1 MKIVQACLD
10 QWYQKEQQRRNERNG
25 NDGTPDAWSAETS
38 SDQLSTRAAAER
50 SAVSKSLLESI
61 VLVIPL
67 TGRFYEACS
76 YIPSLEIIVLVF
88 KSFIPR

>member
-10 QWYQKEQQRRNERNG
+10 QWYQKEQQRRDERNG

-50 SAVSKSLLESI
+50 SAVSILLLKSI
-61 VLVIPL
+61 VLVIAL
-67 TGRFYEACS
+67 IGWFYEACS
-76 YIPSLEIIVLVF
+76 YIPSLEFIELVF
-88 KSFIPR
+88 KSFTSR